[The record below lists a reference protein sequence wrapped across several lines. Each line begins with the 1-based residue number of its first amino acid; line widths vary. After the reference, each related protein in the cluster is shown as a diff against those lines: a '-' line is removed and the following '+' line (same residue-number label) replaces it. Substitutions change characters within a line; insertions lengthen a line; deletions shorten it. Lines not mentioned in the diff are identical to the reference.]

1 MSGFN
6 FLDGIWPDFSALNE
20 TAENLRHTMSAVA
33 NTAIKLQEITRAIPE
48 AIRRYQE
55 ALRPLAQKA
64 AEFSAVIHSDAFSD
78 AMKRSAAYF
87 QTVKIMGDKQFVC
100 WEPIPRSIA
109 EEIVE
114 TTNPNGV
121 LKKYALREK
130 GAALE
135 SVIEKCAENA
145 YVKKRS
151 RVYTQAVAAYRNK
164 HYDLALIGILS
175 IIDSVLSDT
184 SKQIKNT
191 SIFKRGTTL
200 IEKLEN
206 NEILD
211 NDEYA
216 VLTLVMTFEA
226 TMTTL
231 GANSDFTKKE
241 PKGMNR
247 HWIMHGRSGRRRTQ
261 LDCIKL
267 FHFLYGILIVNELSE
282 P

>member
-1 MSGFN
+1 MSGFYVD
-6 FLDGIWPDFSALNE
+6 DGVWPDFSALKD
-20 TAENLRHTMSAVA
+20 TAEKIRLTMSAVA
-33 NTAIKLQEITRAIPE
+33 DTAIKLQEIAKAIPE

-55 ALRPLAQKA
+55 VIRPLAQKA
-64 AEFSAVIHSDAFSD
+64 AEISAVINSDAFSD
-78 AMKRSAAYF
+78 AMRRSATYF
-87 QTVKIMGDKQFVC
+87 QTINILGKKQFVC

-109 EEIVE
+109 EEIIDA
-114 TTNPNGV
+114 TNANGI

-130 GAALE
+130 GAVLE
-135 SVIEKCAENA
+135 SVIAKCAENG

-151 RVYTQAVAAYRNK
+151 RVFSQAVEAYHNK

-175 IIDSVLSDT
+175 VIDSVLSDT

-191 SIFKRGTTL
+191 SIFKRGAAL
-200 IEKLEN
+200 IDKLEK
-206 NEILD
+206 NETLE

-216 VLTLVMTFEA
+216 VITLVMTFEA

-231 GANSDFTKKE
+231 GANSDFSKKE
-241 PKGMNR
+241 PTGMNR

-267 FHFLYGILIVNELSE
+267 FHFLYGILIVNELAE

>member
-1 MSGFN
+1 MNGFN
-6 FLDGIWPDFSALNE
+6 FETGNWPDLSALNDM
-20 TAENLRHTMSAVA
+20 AEKIRLTMSVVGD
-33 NTAIKLQEITRAIPE
+33 TVIKLQEITRAIPE
-48 AIRRYQE
+48 TIKRYQE
-55 ALRPLAQKA
+55 VIRPLAQKA
-64 AEFSAVIHSDAFSD
+64 SEISAMINSDAFSD
-78 AMKRSAAYF
+78 ALRRSATYF
-87 QTVKIMGDKQFVC
+87 QSVSIMGEKQFVC

-109 EEIVE
+109 EEIIDAS
-114 TTNPNGV
+114 NPNGI

-130 GAALE
+130 GAVLE
-135 SVIEKCAENA
+135 SVIEKCAENV
-145 YVKKRS
+145 YVQKRS
-151 RVYTQAVAAYRNK
+151 RVFSQAVEAFRNK

-175 IIDSVLSDT
+175 VVDSVLSDT

-191 SIFKRGTTL
+191 SIFKRGAAL

-206 NEILD
+206 NETLD

-216 VLTLVMTFEA
+216 VITLVMTFEA

-231 GANSDFTKKE
+231 GANSDFSKKE
-241 PKGMNR
+241 PTGLNR

-267 FHFLYGILIVNELSE
+267 FHFLYGILIVNELAE